1 MRRWG
6 IAGFVLVLS
15 MLGAGTALWAQEE
28 GGWGHGFRERGEE
41 HTGQRLMA
49 MLESDRVKA
58 ALGLTDQ
65 QSDRLRQI
73 MVETEKTNVKSRAEI
88 AVRGIEL
95 RELLRADKPDRDT
108 AMKKVQEISDLRR
121 DVMRQHIDALLAAK
135 TVLTPEQQKKIRAFI
150 ERRRSEGFSREGFRP
165 HGPGAPG
172 RPGAPP
178 EPAHNP
184 DEPPVQ

>member
-6 IAGFVLVLS
+6 IVGFVLVLGMVGIGS
-15 MLGAGTALWAQEE
+15 ALWAQEE
-28 GGWGHGFRERGEE
+28 GGWGHGFRDRGEGRVGE
-41 HTGQRLMA
+41 RLLA

-65 QSDRLRQI
+65 QSDRFRQI
-73 MVETEKTNVKSRAEI
+73 TVEAEKATVKTRAEM

-95 RELLRADKPDRDT
+95 RELLRADKPDREVV
-108 AMKKVQEISDLRR
+108 MKKVQEISDLRR
-121 DVMRQHIDALLAAK
+121 DMMRQHVDALLAAK
-135 TVLTPEQQKKIRAFI
+135 TVLTPEQQKKIRALI
-150 ERRRSEGFSREGFRP
+150 ASRRAGFGRGGFRP

-178 EPAHNP
+178 EPPHNP
-184 DEPPVQ
+184 DEPSVQ